1 LFLNA
6 SFKILFI
13 LQIIPL
19 IDFYLFFIFPDLNI
33 DWGLEYMNA
42 SENILD
48 WTIDDSYFYAQFPVF
63 YDYYNEWYVHILDI
77 AVE

>member
-1 LFLNA
+1 MFLNA

-48 WTIDDSYFYAQFPVF
+48 CTIDDSYFYAHFPVF
-63 YDYYNEWYVHILDI
+63 YDYSNEWYVHILDI